1 LEWRELHGM
10 SMPLLSPVDLLL
22 GQGLHAFKH
31 ICGESSRAAHL
42 LEFRC
47 HALNRR
53 HDKAFWRELQVAA
66 KDDPRACLGLGV
78 VILLITRVMG
88 DFAPQAFT
96 MWTVDSLSRPVR
108 LWVEMYGQRVALGS
122 YPGNKL
128 YLLLQKELQC
138 AGIPEKRSLRRALLP
153 LRLPPPVIRAFPNE
167 ALPFRV
173 RRYSMHLQFILGRL
187 RFHIVEGFRFALESR
202 RWRRMKELAQ

>member
-1 LEWRELHGM
+1 
-10 SMPLLSPVDLLL
+10 
-22 GQGLHAFKH
+22 
-31 ICGESSRAAHL
+31 L
-42 LEFRC
+42 LEFRR
-47 HALNRR
+47 HVLNRR
-53 HDKAFWRELQVAA
+53 DDSAFWREVQVQAQ
-66 KDDPRACLGLGV
+66 DDPRASLRLGV

-96 MWTVDSLSRPVR
+96 TWTVDGLSRPVR
-108 LWVEMYGQRVALGS
+108 LWVEMYGHRVALGS

-128 YLLLQKELQC
+128 YLLLQKELQL

-167 ALPFRV
+167 ALAVRV
-173 RRYSMHLQFILGRL
+173 RRYSMRLQLIFERL
-187 RFHIVEGFRFALESR
+187 RFHFVEGFRFALESR